1 MPVFSQEEEEE
12 PAAHC
17 SDVAFVNK
25 TRRASALLSVLAHG
39 VDERGD
45 WWRNRESKGDICAAP
60 GSH

>member
-17 SDVAFVNK
+17 SVVAFVNK
-25 TRRASALLSVLAHG
+25 TRRASALVSVLAHG

-45 WWRNRESKGDICAAP
+45 WWRNRESKGDICAGL

>member
-25 TRRASALLSVLAHG
+25 SWRAPALVSVLAHG
-39 VDERGD
+39 VDERPLV
-45 WWRNRESKGDICAAP
+45 EEP
-60 GSH
+60 